1 MLQSLGGMAGRSVH
15 RHHHFEPDKV
25 VLNLFESL
33 SDKLSGAFARMT
45 GKGRLSEQDIDEAL
59 REVRL
64 SLLEAD
70 VDFKVTRN
78 FVRTVKERA
87 LNENIFA
94 SLSPGQTVIRIVNE
108 ELVKILGGETVELV
122 RGESPPTV
130 IMLVGLQGVGKTTSA
145 AKLARLLGEQDE
157 SVAIAACDLRRPA
170 AIDQLVQLG
179 TELGVPIYREDP
191 QNSTAVQVAK
201 NAVKEARRNNTHYLI
216 LDTSGRIAIDDEL
229 MSELAEIRDAV
240 NPIET
245 LLVVDAMT
253 GQDAV
258 RSGTEFQERI
268 NLTGIVMTKMDGDA
282 RGGAALSMRSVTG
295 VPVKYIGISERPNG
309 LEQYH
314 PDRMASRIL
323 GMGDV
328 QTLIEKAEEQ
338 FDMGQAAELEQK
350 LRSQQFDLN
359 DMLQQL
365 QAFKKMG
372 GMADI
377 LGMIP
382 GMGSLKGRINPKDM
396 DERRIVRVEAMIHS
410 MTPSERANPKL
421 INGSRR
427 KRIADGSGT
436 TASDVNQLLS
446 QFRQMQKMMKK
457 ISSGKGR
464 RAVMSMLEG
473 R

>member
-1 MLQSLGGMAGRSVH
+1 MAGRSVH

>member
-1 MLQSLGGMAGRSVH
+1 MAGRSVH

-396 DERRIVRVEAMIHS
+396 DERRIVRVEAMIYS
-410 MTPSERANPKL
+410 MTPGERANPKL

>member
-1 MLQSLGGMAGRSVH
+1 MAGRTIH
-15 RHHHFEPDKV
+15 RHHHFERDEV
-25 VLNLFESL
+25 VPNLFESL

-87 LNENIFA
+87 VNENIFA

-122 RGESPPTV
+122 RGEHPPTV

-201 NAVKEARRNNTHYLI
+201 NAVKEARHNNTHYLI

-396 DERRIVRVEAMIHS
+396 DESRIVRVEAMIHS
-410 MTPSERANPKL
+410 MTPGERANPKL